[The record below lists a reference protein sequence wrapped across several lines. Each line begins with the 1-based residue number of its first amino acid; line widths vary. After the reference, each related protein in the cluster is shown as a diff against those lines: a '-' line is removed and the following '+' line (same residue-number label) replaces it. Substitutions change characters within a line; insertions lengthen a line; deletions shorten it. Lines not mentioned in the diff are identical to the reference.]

1 MIPEV
6 FLQITV
12 WHVLFALPFSR
23 KLPKE
28 AEIARNSLSW
38 TILQGTL
45 LF

>member
-6 FLQITV
+6 FSPIV
-12 WHVLFALPFSR
+12 PSVFFAPPVSR

-28 AEIARNSLSW
+28 AKTARNSLSW
-38 TILQGTL
+38 TILQGTP